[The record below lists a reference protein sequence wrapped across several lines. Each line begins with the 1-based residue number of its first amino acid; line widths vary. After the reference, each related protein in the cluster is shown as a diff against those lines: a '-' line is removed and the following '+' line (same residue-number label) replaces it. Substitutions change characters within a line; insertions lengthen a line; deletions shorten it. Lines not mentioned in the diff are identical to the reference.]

1 MKKLSY
7 SALLLL
13 LFTLTLT
20 LTLTFTLNNIA
31 CAGEPP
37 SEPILRIETGMHTA
51 PIKRIGIDRENRY
64 LVTGSDDKTVR
75 VWELSSG
82 RLLKV
87 LRPPIG
93 YGNEGKIYA
102 VAISPDGRQIACGGY
117 TGVWDKSVSIYIFDR
132 ESGSLIKRI
141 TGLLGVITK
150 LTYSRD
156 GRYLMAGLGR
166 DNGIMVYKTPD
177 YSLIKKDKDYGD
189 TCYGADFDSSGR
201 LVTTSYDGYIRLY
214 DKNFKMIVKKR
225 APSGKN
231 PYSISFSPDGSKIV
245 VGYDDSTKVDVL
257 SGEDL
262 SHLYSPDT
270 GGVNN
275 ENLGNV
281 TWSFDGRFLYAGGTY
296 RSSAFNSIVIL
307 KWKNEGR
314 GGYVDLP
321 AAQSTIFHIL
331 ALKNGG
337 IVFGSGE
344 PSFGIIDASDR
355 KALYKSPVIAD
366 YRALLDSFL
375 ISYDGSTVQFGYE
388 PFGKSPARFSVYE
401 RLLELNPGSSNLKS
415 QILNPPITKAEGLEI
430 TDWENTYSPKL
441 NGKPLKL
448 LQYEFSRSLAISP
461 DGKSFL
467 LGTEWY
473 LRLFDR
479 NGDEIWNVPAPGV
492 AWAVNISGNGK
503 LAVAAFADGTIRWY
517 RMSDGKELLALFPHN
532 DRKRWVIW
540 TPSGYY
546 DASAGADDIIGWHI
560 NNGKDREADFF
571 PVSRFKSKYYR
582 PDVIAK
588 VFETLDEKE
597 AIRLANEES
606 GRKTQDIAIKEM
618 LPPVVTII
626 SPHDGAE
633 VSTTEITVKFNVR
646 SPSGEPVTGIKALV
660 DGRPVSTE
668 RGVKIVGKG
677 EELKEIRVSIPE
689 RDVSIAIVAEN
700 RYAVSEPA
708 TVWVKW
714 KGAKKDEFVIKPK
727 LYILAIGVS
736 RYEDKSLTLGFA
748 SKDARD
754 FVETMKKQKGKL
766 YRDVVVKLLTDEK
779 ATKDEILDGLD
790 WLSKETTSKDV
801 AMVFLAGH
809 GVNDQAG
816 VYYFL
821 PVNANL
827 EKLKRTGVAFSDIK
841 NTVASLAGKTIVF
854 VDTCH
859 SGNIMGA
866 RRGVA
871 DITGVVNELASAEN
885 GVVVFASSTGKQ
897 YSLEDP
903 AWGNGAFTKALV
915 EGISG
920 KADYAGKGKITINML
935 DLYLSERV
943 KELTKGKQT
952 PTTTKP
958 NTVPDFPVAVK

>member
-1 MKKLSY
+1 MKKATY
-7 SALLLL
+7 SAMLFL
-13 LFTLTLT
+13 LFAFA
-20 LTLTFTLNNIA
+20 FTLKNIA
-31 CAGEPP
+31 YADEPP
-37 SEPILRIETGMHTA
+37 KEPILRIETGMHTA
-51 PIKRIGIDRENRY
+51 MITRIGIDRENRY
-64 LVTGSDDKTVR
+64 LVTGSYDKTVR

-87 LRPPIG
+87 IRPPLSD
-93 YGNEGKIYA
+93 GNEGKIYA
-102 VAISPDGRQIACGGY
+102 VAISPDGRHIACAGG
-117 TGVWDKSVSIYIFDR
+117 TGYEWDKSDSIYIFER

-141 TGLLGVITK
+141 TGLPVVINH
-150 LTYSRD
+150 LVYSKD
-156 GRYLMAGLGR
+156 GRYLVAGLWGN
-166 DNGIMVYKTPD
+166 NGIRVYKTPA
-177 YSLIKKDKDYGD
+177 YLLIKEDKDYGD
-189 TCYGADFDSSGR
+189 SCYGADFDSSGR
-201 LVTTSYDGYIRLY
+201 LVATSYDGYIRLY
-214 DKNFKMIVKKR
+214 DKDFKLIERKK
-225 APSGKN
+225 APSGKQ
-231 PYSISFSPDGSKIV
+231 PYGISFSPGGSKV
-245 VGYDDSTKVDVL
+245 AVGYDDSTKVDVL
-257 SGEDL
+257 SGENL

-270 GGVNN
+270 KGVDNG
-275 ENLGNV
+275 NLLSV
-281 TWSFDGRFLYAGGTY
+281 SWSFDGRFLYAGGLY
-296 RSSAFNSIVIL
+296 ESSALNSVVIR
-307 KWKNEGR
+307 KWKNEGK

-321 AAQSTIFHIL
+321 AAQSTIMHIL

-355 KALYKSPVIAD
+355 KALYKSPAIAD
-366 YRALLDSFL
+366 YAALLDSFL
-375 ISYDGSTVQFGYE
+375 ISYDGSVVQFGYE
-388 PFGKSPARFSVYE
+388 YGGKLPARFSVSD
-401 RLLELNPGSSNLKS
+401 RLLELDPSSSNVKS
-415 QILNPPITKAEGLEI
+415 QILNPPITESEGLEI
-430 TDWENTYSPKL
+430 TDWNDAYSPKL
-441 NGKPLKL
+441 NGLPLKL
-448 LQYEFSRSLAISP
+448 EQYECSYSLAISP

-479 NGDEIWNVPAPGV
+479 NGNEIWNVPAPSA

-503 LAVAAFADGTIRWY
+503 LAVAAFGDGTIRWY
-517 RMSDGKELLALFPHN
+517 RISDGKELLALFPHN
-532 DRKRWVIW
+532 DKKRWVIW

-560 NNGKDREADFF
+560 NNGKDKEADFF
-571 PVSRFKSKYYR
+571 PISRFKSKYYR

-588 VFETLDEKE
+588 VFETLDENE

-626 SPHDGAE
+626 SPQDGAE
-633 VSTTEITVKFNVR
+633 VSTTEITVRFGVR
-646 SPSGEPVTGIKALV
+646 SASGEPITAIKALV
-660 DGRPVSTE
+660 DGRPVSTQ

-677 EELKEIRVSIPE
+677 EEIGEIRVNIPE
-689 RDVSIAIVAEN
+689 KDANIAIVAEN
-700 RYAVSEPA
+700 RYAASEPA

-714 KGAKKDEFVIKPK
+714 KGEKKDEFIIKPK
-727 LYILAIGVS
+727 LYVLAIGVS
-736 RYEDKSLTLGFA
+736 KYEDKSLELGLA
-748 SKDARD
+748 SKDAKD
-754 FVETMKKQKGKL
+754 FVETMKKQKDKL

-790 WLSKETTSKDV
+790 WLSKQTTSKDL

-809 GVNDQAG
+809 GVDDQSG
-816 VYYFL
+816 IYYFL
-821 PVNANL
+821 PANADL

-903 AWGNGAFTKALV
+903 AWGNGAFTKALL

-920 KADYAGKGKITINML
+920 KADYSGKGKITINML

-943 KELTKGKQT
+943 KELTKGRQT

-958 NTVPDFPVAVK
+958 TTVPDFPVAVK

>member
-7 SALLLL
+7 SVIL
-13 LFTLTLT
+13 LFL
-20 LTLTFTLNNIA
+20 LTLTFTLNGYTA
-31 CAGEPP
+31 EPP

-51 PIKRIGIDRENRY
+51 PITRIGIDAENRY
-64 LVTGSDDKTVR
+64 LVTGSFDKTVR
-75 VWELSSG
+75 VWELSTG

-87 LRPPIG
+87 LRPPVADG
-93 YGNEGKIYA
+93 DEGKIYA
-102 VAISPDGRQIACGGY
+102 VAISPDGRQIACGGW
-117 TGVWDKSVSIYIFDR
+117 TGWDFDGSASIYIFDR

-141 TGLLGVITK
+141 TGLPHRITH
-150 LTYSRD
+150 LVYSKD
-156 GRYLMAGLGR
+156 GRYLVAGLR
-166 DNGIMVYKTPD
+166 NNGIRVYKTHE
-177 YSLIKKDKDYGD
+177 YLLIKEDKDYGD
-189 TCYGADFDSSGR
+189 SCYGADFDSSGR
-201 LVTTSYDGYIRLY
+201 LVTTSLDGYIRLY
-214 DKNFKMIVKKR
+214 SKDFNLIERRK
-225 APSGKN
+225 APSGKH
-231 PYSISFSPDGSKIV
+231 PFGISFSPDGSKV
-245 VGYDDSTKVDVL
+245 AVGYNDSTKVDVL
-257 SGEDL
+257 SGRDL

-275 ENLGNV
+275 ENLCNV
-281 TWSFDGRFLYAGGTY
+281 TWSFDGRFLYAGGLY
-296 RSSAFNSIVIL
+296 KSSALNSHVIR
-307 KWKNEGR
+307 KWKDEGR

-321 AAQSTIFHIL
+321 AAQSTIMHIL
-331 ALKNGG
+331 PLKNGG
-337 IVFGSGE
+337 IVFGSAE

-355 KALYKSPVIAD
+355 KALYKSPSIAD
-366 YRALLDSFL
+366 YRDNWEGFL
-375 ISYDGSTVQFGYE
+375 ISYDGSTVQFSYE
-388 PFGKSPARFSVYE
+388 LFGKSPARFSVYE
-401 RLLELNPGSSNLKS
+401 RLLELDSSSSNLKTR
-415 QILNPPITKAEGLEI
+415 ILNPPITKAEGLEI
-430 TDWENTYSPKL
+430 TDWKYTYTPKL
-441 NGKPLKL
+441 NGKALNLK
-448 LQYEFSRSLAISP
+448 QYEFSRSLAISP

-479 NGDEIWNVPAPGV
+479 NGDEIWNVPAPSV

-503 LAVAAFADGTIRWY
+503 LAVAAFGDGTIRWY
-517 RMSDGKELLALFPHN
+517 RMRDGKEVLALFPHN
-532 DRKRWVIW
+532 DKKRWVIW

-546 DASAGADDIIGWHI
+546 DASPGADDIIGWHI

-582 PDVIAK
+582 PDVVAK
-588 VFETLDEKE
+588 VFDTLDEKE

-606 GRKTQDIAIKEM
+606 GRRTQDIAIKEM

-626 SPHDGAE
+626 SPRDGAE
-633 VSTTEITVKFNVR
+633 VSTTEITVKFSVR
-646 SPSGEPVTGIKALV
+646 SPSGEPITAIKVLV

-677 EELKEIRVSIPE
+677 EEIKEVRVSIPE

-700 RYAVSEPA
+700 RYAASEPA

-736 RYEDKSLTLGFA
+736 RYEDKSLALGFA

-754 FVETMKKQKGKL
+754 FVETMKKQKDKL

-790 WLSKETTSKDV
+790 WLSKETTSKDL

-809 GVNDQAG
+809 GVNDQSG
-816 VYYFL
+816 IYYFL
-821 PVNANL
+821 PVNANP

-871 DITGVVNELASAEN
+871 DITGVVNELASAES
-885 GVVVFASSTGKQ
+885 GVVVFASSTGRQ

-903 AWGNGAFTKALV
+903 SWGNGAFTKALV

-920 KADYAGKGKITINML
+920 RADYVGKGKITINML

-958 NTVPDFPVAVK
+958 STVPDFPVAVRK